1 MLLNSTAKILSSSQ
15 MPVVEESSFDASLKD
30 NFDHYKAC
38 AIKLHLLADS
48 CPEDPSEQAELE
60 RIQAECIKGQI
71 LGRASNVS
79 FQQIQKYELGQTRIT
94 VGRLW
99 NFCEV
104 LDVSPTY
111 FFEGLETVS
120 TPHNT
125 VGDTFTADKHAR
137 SVSP

>member
-1 MLLNSTAKILSSSQ
+1 MPKPKMTTEIDVRIGKKLKRLRRAKEISQ
-15 MPVVEESSFDASLKD
+15 SA
-30 NFDHYKAC
+30 
-38 AIKLHLLADS
+38 
-48 CPEDPSEQAELE
+48 
-60 RIQAECIKGQI
+60 

-125 VGDTFTADKHAR
+125 VGETFTADKHAR